1 MANTDA
7 GLSLASSPLIAFVA
21 TADAERARAF
31 YGDVLRLRLRS
42 HEPFALVFEAD
53 GTMLRI
59 QKTDAVSP
67 APYTVLG
74 WQVGDVAQLAE
85 QLSDRGVR
93 FERYPGLEQDALG
106 IWISPAGAK
115 VAWFRDPDGNIL
127 SLTQF
132 AA

>member
-53 GTMLRI
+53 GTMLS
-59 QKTDAVSP
+59 Q
-67 APYTVLG
+67 
-74 WQVGDVAQLAE
+74 
-85 QLSDRGVR
+85 
-93 FERYPGLEQDALG
+93 
-106 IWISPAGAK
+106 
-115 VAWFRDPDGNIL
+115 
-127 SLTQF
+127 
-132 AA
+132 